1 MENEKIKEEDKEK
14 SALPSEKPQEEKSFH
29 KKIKVSVEEFNA
41 LKEKAAKAD
50 ECIEK
55 MLRLQ
60 ADYENRRKRQE
71 RQNAEFV
78 KFANEG
84 LIAGLLNVMDDFERA
99 IDSSRNSGDINV
111 LIKGVEMI
119 KKHLEGTLEDFGLK
133 KIDPS
138 GQPFD
143 PEKQEAVA
151 HIENDRLAENT
162 VIEVL
167 RKGYELNGKVLRPAV
182 VKVSKKTVEDTDLE
196 GQGPEEKGPADEAC
210 EC

>member
-1 MENEKIKEEDKEK
+1 MEDDKIKEEDKEK
-14 SALPSEKPQEEKSFH
+14 AAHPVEKPQEEISSH
-29 KKIKVSVEEFNA
+29 KKIKVRLEEFNA

-55 MLRLQ
+55 MLRIQ

-71 RQNAEFV
+71 RQNADFV

-99 IDSSRNSGDINV
+99 IDSSKNSGDVNA

-119 KKHLEGTLEDFGLK
+119 KKHLEVTLEDFGLK

-151 HIENDRLAENT
+151 HIEDDRLAENT

-182 VKVSKKTVEDTDLE
+182 VKVSRKGTTDSV
-196 GQGPEEKGPADEAC
+196 
-210 EC
+210 